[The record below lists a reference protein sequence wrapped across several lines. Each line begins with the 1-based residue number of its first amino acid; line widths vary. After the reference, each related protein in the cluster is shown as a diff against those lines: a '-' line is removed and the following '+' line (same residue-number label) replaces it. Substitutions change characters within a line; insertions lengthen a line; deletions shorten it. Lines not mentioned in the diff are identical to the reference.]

1 MGYNL
6 HKANNGRRM
15 KKMRE
20 ANFEVSDTRDIGF
33 IAFGTSAKLLGFV
46 SENIAGPRG
55 LWSREF
61 FY

>member
-1 MGYNL
+1 
-6 HKANNGRRM
+6 
-15 KKMRE
+15 MRE

-33 IAFGTSAKLLGFV
+33 MAFGTSAKLLGFV
-46 SENIAGPRG
+46 LENIAGPQG